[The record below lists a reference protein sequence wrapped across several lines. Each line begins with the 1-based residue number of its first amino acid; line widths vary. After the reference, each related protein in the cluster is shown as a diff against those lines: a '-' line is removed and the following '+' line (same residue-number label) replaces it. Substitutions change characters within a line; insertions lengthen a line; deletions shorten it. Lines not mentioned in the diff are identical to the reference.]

1 MKIYTLT
8 LNPAYDVHASTE
20 HFQPFHENLA
30 HVTSREAGGKGVNIS
45 RALTRGG
52 TENTAVIVLGTDNA
66 TDFRLDLEKAGLN
79 CLYLPMAGRIR
90 ENLTLHCART
100 GETRISFAGF
110 PVTEN
115 VLSLV
120 EDAMEVDEDTYITFT
135 GRIPDGISV
144 AAAKDFLAGLQK
156 KGAKVVIDCKSFTL
170 EDLFELKPW
179 LIKPNQDE
187 ISEYFATP
195 VETPEQAAELAKKL
209 SEKGIEN
216 AMISL
221 GGQGALLSC
230 KGNVWQ
236 AVPPKIEAVSTI
248 GAGDSSIAGFLA
260 AAATG
265 AIPEECLKNAVAY
278 GTAACLTPGTQPP
291 RQEDI
296 ADILRQ
302 IWLQRLQKNVRLN
315 K

>member
-20 HFQPFHENLA
+20 HFQPYHENLA

-66 TDFRLDLEKAGLN
+66 ADFQQDLEKAGLN

-90 ENLTLHCART
+90 ENLTLHCAQT
-100 GETRISFAGF
+100 GETRISFSGF
-110 PVTEN
+110 PVTED
-115 VLSLV
+115 VLTLV
-120 EDAMEVDEDTYITFT
+120 EDAMDVDEDTYITFT
-135 GRIPDGISV
+135 GRIPGGISV
-144 AAAKDFLAGLQK
+144 AAAKDFLSRLRK
-156 KGAKVVIDCKSFTL
+156 NGAKIVIDCKSFTL

-179 LIKPNQDE
+179 LIKPNQEE
-187 ISEYFATP
+187 ISEYFGKP
-195 VETPEQAAELAKKL
+195 VETPEQAAVLAQKL

-221 GGQGALLSC
+221 GEQGALLAHDG
-230 KGNVWQ
+230 KVWQ
-236 AVPPKIEAVSTI
+236 AVPPRIEAVSTI

-260 AAATG
+260 AAAKG
-265 AIPEECLKNAVAY
+265 AAPEECLKNAVAY

-296 ADILRQ
+296 AVILQQ
-302 IWLQRLQKNVRLN
+302 IQCNNL
-315 K
+315 